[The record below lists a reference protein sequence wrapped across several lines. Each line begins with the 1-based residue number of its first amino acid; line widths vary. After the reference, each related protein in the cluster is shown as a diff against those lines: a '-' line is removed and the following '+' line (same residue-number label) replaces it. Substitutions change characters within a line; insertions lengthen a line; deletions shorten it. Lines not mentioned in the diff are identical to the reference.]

1 MTQEQNESSKIE
13 YKEIVDKI
21 ESEGFRIKIKPYKNP
36 YTFEELSNIVIT
48 TEDGELANARNVY
61 ARDKNE
67 IEALNQMYNE
77 IMEEMKARLNLYRKL
92 EKIVQYELNYRAEM
106 AMWRDGMTVFFKYKK
121 KGDIDTDTENGYE
134 KMVAKWVKVI
144 FSSDICGNRGLK
156 KLEKVMSKIRK
167 ELKRSQVNLY
177 IGDVYDRF

>member
-1 MTQEQNESSKIE
+1 
-13 YKEIVDKI
+13 
-21 ESEGFRIKIKPYKNP
+21 
-36 YTFEELSNIVIT
+36 
-48 TEDGELANARNVY
+48 
-61 ARDKNE
+61 
-67 IEALNQMYNE
+67 
-77 IMEEMKARLNLYRKL
+77 
-92 EKIVQYELNYRAEM
+92 M

-121 KGDIDTDTENGYE
+121 KGEIDTDTENGYE

-177 IGDVYDRF
+177 IGDIYDRF